1 MCPGARISPTTKVL
15 TVARTVLAL
24 VAQLSGQ
31 ACGMMKLAL
40 SGQNS
45 SVKNLQEAPVQLL
58 QNVSY
63 SSIRLG
69 IKIAFG
75 VENY

>member
-1 MCPGARISPTTKVL
+1 M
-15 TVARTVLAL
+15 LAL

-45 SVKNLQEAPVQLL
+45 SVKNLQAGPVQ
-58 QNVSY
+58 VSY

-69 IKIAFG
+69 IIIAFG